1 MAAIFSFRLIL
12 FTLLI
17 YFFHKS
23 STLPAYFLIILEF
36 AYLIFM
42 VGGHPHKRSFDTV
55 RAAIIE
61 AGLLYI
67 LSMRYLEIEL
77 FAEYMS
83 PQSKLYPAIAYTEY
97 VFYALAVGL
106 SVVAT
111 GYHLLKNFRKK
122 EEETPESV
130 YSTQIWRRDSA
141 GGSVWVAGNCKRVSS
156 QIGGRWE
163 PAKVG
168 RRPFLLLLG
177 QRNNKF
183 FINIFIIIKTV
194 ISIRKCTSGSVLH
207 YWWSQPSSTTLQP
220 TP

>member
-1 MAAIFSFRLIL
+1 MPTTFATLWCTEYTNLWSKTFLIGCLTLLIAHLINLSFVEQNSDVGPFLRRHSKVAIYMPAIFSFRLIL

-36 AYLIFM
+36 AYLIFV

-55 RAAIIE
+55 RAAIVE

-77 FAEYMS
+77 FAEYVS

-106 SVVAT
+106 SIVAI
-111 GYHLLKNFRKK
+111 GYHLLKKFRKK
-122 EEETPESV
+122 EE
-130 YSTQIWRRDSA
+130 
-141 GGSVWVAGNCKRVSS
+141 
-156 QIGGRWE
+156 
-163 PAKVG
+163 
-168 RRPFLLLLG
+168 
-177 QRNNKF
+177 
-183 FINIFIIIKTV
+183 
-194 ISIRKCTSGSVLH
+194 
-207 YWWSQPSSTTLQP
+207 
-220 TP
+220 